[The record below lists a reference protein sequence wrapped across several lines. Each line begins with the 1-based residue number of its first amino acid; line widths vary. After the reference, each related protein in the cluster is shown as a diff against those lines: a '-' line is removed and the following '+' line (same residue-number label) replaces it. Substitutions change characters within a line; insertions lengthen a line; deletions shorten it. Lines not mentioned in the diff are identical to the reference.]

1 MRNSDLKKAD
11 VWTVARTE
19 GGTAVLLRPEGL
31 DKVVPIFIGHLE
43 AQSILIGLGNVPM
56 PRPLTH
62 DLFIKLLEV
71 LDIKIKK
78 VEINDLKEATYYA
91 RIILDNKGKIM
102 DMDSRPSDAIAIAV
116 RCGCPI
122 YVADFIIEET
132 SISISLMEKERFEPS
147 PTELEI
153 SRLEEELNRALEN
166 ERYEEAARIRD
177 RIRELKNS
185 RH

>member
-1 MRNSDLKKAD
+1 MKDLHLIRAD

-19 GGTAVLLRPEGL
+19 GGTAVLLKPDGM

-62 DLFIKLLEV
+62 DLFLRLLEE
-71 LDIKIKK
+71 LDIKIVK

-91 RIILDNKGKIM
+91 RIVLDNNGKIM

-116 RCGCPI
+116 RCGCPVYI
-122 YVADFIIEET
+122 TEFVIEET
-132 SISISLMEKERFEPS
+132 AISLNMMEKDRIEPS

-177 RIRELKNS
+177 KIRELKNS